1 MVREHVQVM
10 AGVKELPD
18 QQKAQT
24 TITTKRTHP
33 IHANQ
38 IRITETTI
46 VMVTEHAPVMDG
58 VKGHHAEDQM
68 ILKSPLFNSSFILLI

>member
-24 TITTKRTHP
+24 TITTKQTHP

-46 VMVTEHAPVMDG
+46 AMVTENAQVMDG
-58 VKGHHAEDQM
+58 VKEHHAEDQM
-68 ILKSPLFNSSFILLI
+68 ILKSTF